1 MFVKFLYVK
10 NWLNKDF
17 MLIDTHCHLNL
28 LIKNGFDVPLIQEDI
43 QKAALFITEA
53 AESGVNQIL
62 TIGTNLIESNNCV
75 LLAKAY
81 NSVYA
86 VVGIHPNDATQDWK
100 KEIFALEQLIKNKK
114 DNKIVAVGECGLDKH
129 YADYNLQRQ
138 KDVFKAQ
145 IELALEHDLALVIH
159 TRDAQD
165 EVLHCLDEYRQNN
178 LRGTIHCFSETVTFA
193 QDAIALGFVLGIGGT
208 ITYPKNNALREVV
221 KAVPL
226 TSLILE
232 TDAPFLPPQAFRG
245 KQNKPVY
252 IKIIAEY
259 LATLQDVSFN
269 KVAAIT
275 TQTAQKLFGLPFKV

>member
-1 MFVKFLYVK
+1 
-10 NWLNKDF
+10 

-28 LIKNGFDVPLIQEDI
+28 LIKNSFDAPLTQEDI
-43 QKAALFITEA
+43 QKAELFVTEA

-62 TIGTNLIESNNCV
+62 TIGTNLIESTNCV
-75 LLAKAY
+75 MLAKAY
-81 NSVYA
+81 GSVYA

-100 KEIFALEQLIKNKK
+100 KEIIALEKLIKNKE
-114 DNKIVAVGECGLDKH
+114 DNKIVAIGECGLDKH
-129 YADYNLQRQ
+129 YPDFNILLQ

-165 EVLHCLDEYRQNN
+165 EVLRCLDEYRHNN
-178 LRGTIHCFSETVTFA
+178 LRGTIHCFSETLAFA

-208 ITYPKNNALREVV
+208 ITYPKNTLLREVV
-221 KAVPL
+221 KSVPL
-226 TSLILE
+226 SSLILE

-245 KQNKPVY
+245 KQNKPAY

-259 LATLQDVSFN
+259 LAQLREIPFDQVSQ
-269 KVAAIT
+269 IT
-275 TQTAQKLFGLPFKV
+275 TQAARTLFGLPINL

>member
-28 LIKNGFDVPLIQEDI
+28 LIKNEFDVPLTQQDCS
-43 QKAALFITEA
+43 KAELFIRDASEH
-53 AESGVNQIL
+53 SVNTIL
-62 TIGTNLIESNNCV
+62 TIGTNLIESMNCV

-100 KEIFALEQLIKNKK
+100 KENFELENLIKNKEN
-114 DNKIVAVGECGLDKH
+114 NKIVAIGECGLDKH
-129 YADYNLQRQ
+129 YPDYNLQRQ

-145 IELALEHDLALVIH
+145 IELALEYNLALVIH

-165 EVLHCLDEYRQNN
+165 EVLRCLDEYRNNN

-193 QDAIALGFVLGIGGT
+193 QDAIGMGFVLGIGGT
-208 ITYPKNNALREVV
+208 ITYPKNNVLREVV

-245 KQNKPVY
+245 KQNKPAY

-259 LATLQDVSFN
+259 LAMLRDTSFDE
-269 KVAAIT
+269 VAAIT
-275 TQTAQKLFGLPFKV
+275 TQTAQKLFGLPL